1 MVILVSDHRHAIMH
15 YSAYFITIKL
25 LCLICETKGI
35 HDDGSATCIGK
46 SWTRIVVTLLP
57 PTHSE
62 CLVQQLTLV
71 LKSYFFTFNDKHYIQ
86 VIMEQ
91 KREPSYANI
100 FMGKLQ
106 QQIHNISLY
115 RPLSLFR
122 FINDIDMQMD
132 NTEQEHIC
140 QKYCSQYWTIN

>member
-1 MVILVSDHRHAIMH
+1 MH

-35 HDDGSATCIGK
+35 HEDGSATCIGK
-46 SWTRIVVTLLP
+46 SGTRAAVTLLP
-57 PTHSE
+57 PTE

-71 LKSYFFTFNDKHYIQ
+71 LKSYYFTFNDKHYIQ

-100 FMGKLQ
+100 FMGKLE

-115 RPLSLFR
+115 RPLSLFGFFNVWR
-122 FINDIDMQMD
+122 AVLLMHFIFDDNCSSDMP
-132 NTEQEHIC
+132 
-140 QKYCSQYWTIN
+140 SQ